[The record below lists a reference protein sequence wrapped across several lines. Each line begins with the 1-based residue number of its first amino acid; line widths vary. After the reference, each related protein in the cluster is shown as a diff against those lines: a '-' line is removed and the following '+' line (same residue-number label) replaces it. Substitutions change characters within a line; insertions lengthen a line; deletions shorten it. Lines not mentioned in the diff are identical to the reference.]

1 MAVPIPYREPEFF
14 YAGETLKFK
23 LNLSDYD
30 PSSWTIT
37 YSLVKDGTQ
46 IQFSGTADN
55 GDHLI
60 NVDEATTASY
70 ATGTYNYVGRVTD
83 GVDVFQA
90 RRGQIEIRADF
101 AAASSGSDARTHVK
115 KVLDALEAMIEGK
128 ATKDQLSYSIQG
140 RSLSRLSPADVIQ
153 FHNHYKSLY
162 QAELAA
168 ERVSRDVGS
177 RNKVL
182 VRFG

>member
-1 MAVPIPYREPEFF
+1 M
-14 YAGETLKFK
+14 
-23 LNLSDYD
+23 
-30 PSSWTIT
+30 
-37 YSLVKDGTQ
+37 VKDGTQ

-70 ATGTYNYVGRVTD
+70 ATGTYNYIGRVTD
-83 GVDVFQA
+83 GVDVFRA